1 MTRMPVRWAVCAASI
16 LLGGQALAAEPDARG
31 LVSAAEALLWG
42 KTLVADADMTI
53 TTPAWT
59 KALKMRVWMQ
69 RPGRSFVRVTGPP
82 KEAGICSLRIASE
95 MWNYVPA
102 IERTIKIPPSMM
114 LQPWL
119 GSDFSNDDLVKE
131 SSLENDYDHRVIEV
145 AVVGG
150 AEAYRVEGL
159 PKPGA
164 AVVWGKIV
172 YTIRKTD
179 RVPLKLEYFDERG
192 TLLRVLTYSDV
203 RQVGGRAI
211 PTRWEMQPL
220 DKPGKRTTIT
230 VRSAAYDVA
239 IAADVFSLR
248 NLR

>member
-1 MTRMPVRWAVCAASI
+1 MTRMPVRWSVCVAVVA
-16 LLGGQALAAEPDARG
+16 LGGRALPAEPDATG
-31 LVSAAEALLWG
+31 LVDAAETLLWG
-42 KTLVADADMTI
+42 KTLVADAEMTI

-59 KALKMRVWMQ
+59 KALGMRVWME
-69 RPGRSFVRVTGPP
+69 RPGRSFVRVTAPP

-114 LQPWL
+114 LQPWM

-131 SSLENDYDHRVIEV
+131 SSLVNDYAHRVVGV
-145 AVVGG
+145 AVVDG

-164 AVVWGKIV
+164 AVVWGRIV
-172 YTIRKTD
+172 YTIRKRD

-192 TLLRVLTYSDV
+192 TPLRVLTYSDV
-203 RQVGGRAI
+203 REVGGRAI

-220 DKPGKRTTIT
+220 DKPGKRTTIV
-230 VRSAAYDVA
+230 VRSAAYDGAV
-239 IAADVFSLR
+239 AADVFSLR